1 MPAVLPIIPDAIAG
15 RWTLVAAVAAS
26 CMVFLDGSALNAA
39 LPALQHDLD
48 ASAVG
53 LLWVLNGYQLVL
65 AALVLEGGA
74 LGDQLGRKRVCL
86 AGVALFALASL
97 ACGLAPTTGW
107 LIAARFVQGAGGALL
122 VPGSLAL
129 ISAAFPADKRGQAIG
144 TWSASTT
151 LVLLGGPALGG
162 WLADAGWWRAIFL
175 LNLPLGAVAFG
186 VLWFK
191 VPETRDEQAGGGDW
205 LGAVLAALGLAAL
218 SLGLLMAPGH
228 GWRHPLVWG
237 AVVGGLAALGLFVRV
252 EKRTPHPMLPLDLFR
267 NRTFRG
273 TNLLTLLLYG
283 ALTAASVFLSLNLV
297 QVQGYSQL
305 QAGLAFMPL
314 AGMVAVGARL
324 AGRWADRHG
333 PRSLLTAG
341 PVVVGLSFAWLGQ
354 VGLTSGPAAYWST
367 FFPGMVFFGVGMA
380 LTVVPL
386 TTAVMTAAADHYAGT
401 ASGVNNAVSRTAGVL
416 ALALLGAFALAH
428 FADQLEQRTASLHL
442 PAVAQTALR
451 TEAGRFGAAAV
462 PTAVPAPQRPAVRKA
477 IRESFRQTY
486 QQVLWNCAFLAL
498 ASAGFAYRLIPA
510 RQQL

>member
-1 MPAVLPIIPDAIAG
+1 
-15 RWTLVAAVAAS
+15 
-26 CMVFLDGSALNAA
+26 MVFLDGSALNVA

-53 LLWVLNGYQLVL
+53 LLWVLNGYLLVL

-97 ACGLAPTTGW
+97 ACVLAPTTGW
-107 LIAARFVQGAGGALL
+107 LIAARFVQGMGGALL

-129 ISAAFPADKRGQAIG
+129 ISAAFPAKKRGQAIG

-191 VPETRDEQAGGGDW
+191 VPETRDEQAGGDW
-205 LGAVLAALGLAAL
+205 LGAVLAVLGLAAL
-218 SLGLLMAPGH
+218 SLGLLMASGH

-237 AVVGGLAALGLFVRV
+237 SVVGGLAALGLFVGV
-252 EKRTPHPMLPLDLFR
+252 EKRTPHPMLPLDLFH

-305 QAGLAFMPL
+305 QAGLAFIPL
-314 AGMVAVGARL
+314 AGMVAAGARL
-324 AGRWADRHG
+324 AGQWADRHG
-333 PRSLLTAG
+333 PRPLLLAG
-341 PVVVGLSFAWLGQ
+341 PIVVGLSFAWLGQ
-354 VGLTSGPAAYWST
+354 VGLTPGPAAYWST
-367 FFPGMVFFGVGMA
+367 FFPGMVLFGLGMA

-386 TTAVMTAAADHYAGT
+386 TTAVMTAVPDHYAGT

-416 ALALLGAFALAH
+416 ALALLGAFALTH
-428 FADQLEQRTASLHL
+428 FAGQLEQRTTSLHL
-442 PAVAQTALR
+442 PAVAQAALR
-451 TEAGRFGAAAV
+451 TEAGKFGAAAV
-462 PTAVPAPQRPAVRKA
+462 PTAVPAPQRPAVRQA

-486 QQVLWNCAFLAL
+486 QQVLWLCAFMAL
-498 ASAGFAYRLIPA
+498 ASAGFAYWLIPTKH
-510 RQQL
+510 